1 MQNLSHLDFYVNTGS
16 RFSNRTEGTVFCHF
30 CLVTTTRMATFL
42 KLNDKQSF
50 ALGKVIKEHNVAIT
64 GQAGTGKSFLI
75 RNCVEELDRM
85 DRKRAVLCMTG
96 IGCMQFFDMGA
107 TTVH

>member
-1 MQNLSHLDFYVNTGS
+1 
-16 RFSNRTEGTVFCHF
+16 
-30 CLVTTTRMATFL
+30 MATFL

-85 DRKRAVLCMTG
+85 DRKRAVLCREG
-96 IGCMQFFDMGA
+96 IKAGTNVRNLGPKSGTKFCRHING
-107 TTVH
+107 T